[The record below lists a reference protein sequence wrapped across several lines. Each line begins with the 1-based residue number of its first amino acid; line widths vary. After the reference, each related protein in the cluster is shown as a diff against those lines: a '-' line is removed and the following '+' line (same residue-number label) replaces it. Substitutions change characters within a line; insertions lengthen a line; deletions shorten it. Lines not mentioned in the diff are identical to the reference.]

1 MISKLKQATLNKQA
15 DLDYLFN
22 AYSVILQEKD
32 NVLSNLNTFLSDLT
46 IDQKNLFNA
55 LDKEARR
62 KFSINIRQ
70 EVLQL
75 LNDYVGNIYDGCSV
89 KISAA
94 NLSPFAIISDK
105 GSVLRVNWELKTYG
119 RTVDWSTE
127 DYYKRMNQDL
137 ENRIRESEAAIKRYT
152 DVLKRPL
159 FGLLKD
165 NNRFIKNPVN
175 YIVIQCSTL
184 LVHPFKKKEHINM
197 LTQLIKNHQDG
208 IKSCHKEIN
217 RNLETW
223 EKQMELKPEIDKIFK
238 VWEEHLKGLGGYREV
253 KSNSP
258 ELY

>member
-1 MISKLKQATLNKQA
+1 MIRQLKQATLNKQD

-62 KFSINIRQ
+62 SFSINIKQ
-70 EVLQL
+70 QVLQL
-75 LNDYVGNIYDGCSV
+75 LNDYVRNVYDGCTV

-94 NLSPFAIISDK
+94 NLNPFAIITDK
-105 GSVLRVNWELKTYG
+105 GSVIRVNWESKIYG
-119 RTVDWSTE
+119 RTVEWSPE
-127 DYYKRMNQDL
+127 KYYKRMNQDL
-137 ENRIRESEAAIKRYT
+137 ESRIQESEVTIKRYSE
-152 DVLKRPL
+152 VLKSPL
-159 FGLLKD
+159 IGLLKD
-165 NNRFIKNPVN
+165 NNRFIKNPFK
-175 YIVIQCSTL
+175 YIAIQFSTL
-184 LVHPFKKKEHINM
+184 LVHPFKKKEYIEM
-197 LTQLIKNHQDG
+197 LTQLINNHEEG
-208 IKSCHKEIN
+208 IKSYTKEVN

-223 EKQMELKPEIDKIFK
+223 KKQQDAKPEIDKIFE
-238 VWEEHLKGLGGYREV
+238 VWDEHLKGLGYREV